1 MERETQAPAIGEID
15 WQQVARSRYGSS
27 DYGGVIALDGD
38 KRLIW
43 FHAKDRPPRYAVQRS
58 SGRRW
63 VVVSASS
70 SAAHIKGVLT
80 GPDPLKVSSRLARSL
95 FDLAERA
102 SDYAG
107 ERPARF
113 VDLVPQGSAKSRAS
127 LARRQKIRVERRK
140 SRSGR

>member
-1 MERETQAPAIGEID
+1 MEREPKTPANGEND

-27 DYGGVIALDGD
+27 DYAGVIAEDGD

-63 VVVSASS
+63 VACAASR
-70 SAAHIKGVLT
+70 SAAHINAVLT
-80 GPDPLKVSSRLARSL
+80 GPDPLKASSVLARSL
-95 FDLAERA
+95 CDVAENA
-102 SDYAG
+102 DDYAG

-113 VDLVPQGSAKSRAS
+113 VDLVPQGSAKSRAALS
-127 LARRQKIRVERRK
+127 RRQKSLVERRK
-140 SRSGR
+140 RRSVR